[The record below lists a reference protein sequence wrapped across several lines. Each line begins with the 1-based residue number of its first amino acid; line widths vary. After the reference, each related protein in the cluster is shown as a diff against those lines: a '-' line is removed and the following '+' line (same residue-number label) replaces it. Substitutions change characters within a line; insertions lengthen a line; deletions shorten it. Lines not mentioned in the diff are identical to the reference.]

1 MINLDKEI
9 LLIYNRLQQISVIIE
24 NVFEF
29 NHKIIEALEQNSE
42 FASKIHLK
50 TTEVISQRITL
61 LEELGAIFTKLHET
75 EIGQS
80 KINELVEKAKHLD
93 EEYAKNLVIIKQR
106 GDFETRE
113 NKLFTK
119 EIESLEGD
127 IKNLMIILTK
137 KIDEKKTK
145 LEEIDKK

>member
-1 MINLDKEI
+1 MTNLDKEI

-61 LEELGAIFTKLHET
+61 LEELAANFTKLHET

-93 EEYAKNLVIIKQR
+93 EEYAKNLIIIKQR
-106 GDFETRE
+106 GDFETQE
-113 NKLFTK
+113 NKLFAK
-119 EIESLEGD
+119 EIESLEVD